1 MTELNP
7 TPDSCEQHAFESL
20 LDLREAA
27 AILGMHRKTLEAMAR
42 NGEVPAVK
50 LGKRWKFRL
59 SSLDLWVENRLH
71 STTQPGTPC

>member
-1 MTELNP
+1 MENANHP
-7 TPDSCEQHAFESL
+7 SDAFEPL
-20 LDLREAA
+20 LDLQEAA

-42 NGEVPAVK
+42 HGEVPAVK